1 MNTPA
6 FQTKN
11 PRAQLINNNAAMTNN
26 VIFIGYDYIADIEK
40 IMPARLGQQIIY
52 SSYSTFSA

>member
-6 FQTKN
+6 FQTKS

-40 IMPARLGQQIIY
+40 IMPATPVQQIIY
-52 SSYSTFSA
+52 SGNSTFSA